1 MRIALFGKPFKQKH
15 NDAVQHLV
23 DRIQGLDSE
32 ALVYAEFMD
41 LLNKST
47 KVPSTFKT
55 FSCAE
60 DIEGYDVLFSV
71 GGDGTF
77 LESCTLA
84 SEEGIPIMGINTGTL
99 GFLSNVGTDSIDDA
113 IDAIISGNT
122 WIDERS
128 LLKVE
133 SEGIDLGKFPYAL
146 NEVAI
151 HKRDTAS
158 MVVVEVHREDRFVN
172 TYWADGLIVSTAT
185 GSTAY
190 SLSAGGPIIS
200 PSSQVVVINPIAPHN
215 LTNRPLIVP
224 IEGEITLS
232 PDGRDASFLLSLDSR
247 SFRIDARS
255 KVTINPAPFKA
266 KFLNL
271 EHQNF
276 FNIIR
281 SKMHWGIDPRER

>member
-15 NDAVQHLV
+15 NDAVMHLV
-23 DRIQGLDSE
+23 DRIKGLDSE
-32 ALVYAEFMD
+32 ALVYGEFNDFLKKFMG
-41 LLNKST
+41 
-47 KVPSTFKT
+47 VPATFKT
-55 FSCAE
+55 FSSAD
-60 DIEGYDVLFSV
+60 DIDGYDVLFSV

-84 SEEGIPIMGINTGTL
+84 SEKGIPIMGINTGTL
-99 GFLSNVGTDSIDDA
+99 GFLSNVGTDSIDKA
-113 IDAIISGNT
+113 IDAIISGKT

-128 LLKVE
+128 LLKVKA
-133 SEGIDLGKFPYAL
+133 EGVDLGQFPYAL

-190 SLSAGGPIIS
+190 NLSAGGPIIS
-200 PSSQVVVINPIAPHN
+200 PSSQVVVITPIAPHN

-224 IEGEITLS
+224 IQGEISLS
-232 PDGRDASFLLSLDSR
+232 PNGRDASFLLSLDSR
-247 SFRIDARS
+247 SFRIS
-255 KVTINPAPFKA
+255 QKTKVTLNPAPFKA

-281 SKMHWGIDPRER
+281 SKMHWGIDPRDR

>member
-15 NDAVQHLV
+15 NDAVMHLV
-23 DRIQGLDSE
+23 DRIQGLDPE
-32 ALVYAEFMD
+32 AFVFIDFMH
-41 LLNKST
+41 LLKQSMT
-47 KVPSTFKT
+47 VPSTFET
-55 FSCAE
+55 FSCAA
-60 DIEGYDVLFSV
+60 DIEGFDVLFSV

-84 SEEGIPIMGINTGTL
+84 SERGIPIMGINTGTL
-99 GFLSNVGTDSIDDA
+99 GFLSNVGTDSIDEA
-113 IDAIISGNT
+113 IDAIISGKT
-122 WIDERS
+122 WIDERA

-133 SEGIDLGKFPYAL
+133 AEGLDLGEFPYAL

-158 MVVVEVHREDRFVN
+158 MVVVEVYRKHRFVN
-172 TYWADGLIVSTAT
+172 KYWADGLIISTAT

-190 SLSAGGPIIS
+190 NLSAGGPIIS

-224 IEGEITLS
+224 IDGEITLS

-247 SFRIDARS
+247 SFRIAPRS
-255 KVTINPAPFKA
+255 KVRVNPAPFKA

-271 EHQNF
+271 AHQNF